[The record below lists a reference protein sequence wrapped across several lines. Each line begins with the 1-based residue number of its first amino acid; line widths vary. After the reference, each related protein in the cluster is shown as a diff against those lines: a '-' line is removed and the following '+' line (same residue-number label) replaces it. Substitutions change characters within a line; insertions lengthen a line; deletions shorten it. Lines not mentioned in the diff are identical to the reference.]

1 MRIAIVLFD
10 GFDEL
15 DALGPYE
22 VLRRAAEAGANMQTT
37 LATIDDVAEMT
48 AFYGATVRPQ
58 ERLTLDDRPDIVV
71 VPGGGWNHRG
81 GNGARVVAQEGRL
94 PALLRQLH
102 DVGTVMAGVCTG
114 AMLLATAGILQG
126 RPATTHHLALG
137 ELRATEAQVIDA
149 RIVDDG
155 DVITAA
161 GVTSGI
167 DLALWLVERFAGA
180 EIAVMV
186 ERRLEYERRSTVW
199 RRSQGV
205 TAR

>member
-1 MRIAIVLFD
+1 MHIAIALFE

-22 VLRRAAEAGANMQTT
+22 VLRRAAEAGADIQAS
-37 LATIDDVAEMT
+37 LATMDDIAEVT
-48 AFYGATVRPQ
+48 AFYGTTVRPQ
-58 ERLTLDDRPDIVV
+58 GRLALDDRPEVVV

-81 GNGARVVAQEGRL
+81 GRGARVVAQEGRL

-102 DVGTVMAGVCTG
+102 DTGTMLAGVCTG

-126 RPATTHHLALG
+126 RPATTHHLALD
-137 ELRATEAQVIDA
+137 ELREAGARIIDA

-199 RRSQGV
+199 RRS
-205 TAR
+205 

>member
-1 MRIAIVLFD
+1 MRIAIALFD

-22 VLRRAAEAGANMQTT
+22 VLRRTAEAGADIQAN

-48 AFYGATVRPQ
+48 AFYGAIVRPQ
-58 ERLTLDDRPDIVV
+58 GKLELNDRPDVVV
-71 VPGGGWNHRG
+71 VPGGGWNHHG
-81 GNGARVVAQEGRL
+81 GHGARVVAQEGRL
-94 PALLRQLH
+94 PSLLRQLH
-102 DVGTVMAGVCTG
+102 DAGTILAGVCTG
-114 AMLLATAGILQG
+114 TMLLAAAGILRG
-126 RPATTHHLALG
+126 RPATTHHLALD
-137 ELRATEAQVIDA
+137 ELREAGAQIIDA

-180 EIAVMV
+180 EIAVKV

-199 RRSQGV
+199 RRSEGI